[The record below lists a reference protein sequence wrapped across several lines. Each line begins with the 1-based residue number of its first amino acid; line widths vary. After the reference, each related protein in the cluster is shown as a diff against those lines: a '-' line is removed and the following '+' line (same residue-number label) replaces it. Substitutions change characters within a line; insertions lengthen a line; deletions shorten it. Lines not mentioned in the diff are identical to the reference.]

1 MTLQQGAN
9 RMPSP
14 IIVTDSTCDLP
25 RAIFDQYDIHLVPLR
40 VLFGDESYRS
50 GVDMHLAE
58 FAERLAQGDVHPT
71 TSQPTVHDFKE
82 IYQALGP
89 APVLSIHVSHG
100 LSGTYNTAYQ
110 AAQALPDQ
118 SITVWDSGTISAA
131 LGLQVLTAA
140 RAAQAGYPVEQILP
154 LLEQT
159 HAAADFLFVMD
170 DLSYL
175 VRGGRLGT
183 VQYHVAQALHIKPV
197 ITVSKAGDTAGI
209 YVPTGRVRSLEKAVD
224 FFYKHILKTVG
235 EGGTLRALSFYGTD
249 PTPDLVA
256 RLNAKLEQHFNC
268 VYLASGPSTPVL
280 GVHVGPKAM
289 DIGFVAGDWPM

>member
-1 MTLQQGAN
+1 
-9 RMPSP
+9 MPSP

-25 RAIFDQYDIHLVPLR
+25 RAIFDHYNIHLVPLR

-50 GVDMHLAE
+50 GVRQWSYAE
-58 FAERLAQGDVHPT
+58 LGREVDRLARGDVHPT

-82 IYQALGP
+82 IYQALGAAG
-89 APVLSIHVSHG
+89 APILSIHVSHG

-140 RAAQAGYPVEQILP
+140 RAAQAGYSVEQIVP

-197 ITVSKAGDTAGI
+197 ITVSKTGDTAGI
-209 YVPTGRVRSLEKAVD
+209 YVPAGRVRSLEKAVD
-224 FFYKHILKTVG
+224 FFFKHVLKTVG

-249 PTPDLVA
+249 PTPDLIA

-268 VYLASGPSTPVL
+268 VYLASGSSTPVL

-289 DIGFVAGDWPM
+289 DSGCVAGDWPV